1 MDNGLTFS
9 LGAPQPT
16 NIFVFQW
23 MHSFAVLVL
32 LVFTR
37 DLYISYKQN
46 ECAEYEIISIISS
59 WYELRVHKYTFLI
72 VLPSSH
78 KSRKSVAFGWHVH
91 FRVSSFYVVFN
102 KQWLNALLF
111 PFYFFLLRSK
121 TTIRVFEYTDE
132 RKEKAKEVSKIW
144 VATGIC
150 STIGTNNNNNNNNNR
165 ILQTVIVRDFVI
177 NFSLARHWRIM
188 LMMRHTT

>member
-91 FRVSSFYVVFN
+91 FRVSSLYVVFN

-111 PFYFFLLRSK
+111 PFYFFFTSFKNYYPSIWIHRWTKREGKRS
-121 TTIRVFEYTDE
+121 EQ
-132 RKEKAKEVSKIW
+132 SIW

-165 ILQTVIVRDFVI
+165 IL
-177 NFSLARHWRIM
+177 
-188 LMMRHTT
+188 